1 MKIPFLLPEEV
12 IFLCGLPG
20 SGKTTIA
27 KRIAVTTQRPFFD
40 LDQMIE
46 EDLGM
51 SIEEIFA
58 TQGEAFFRSKETAIL
73 ESYIFPQ
80 KAIVALGGG
89 TPCFNN
95 NMALL
100 KQKGLV
106 IYLKADIDVLAKRLL
121 KHTTQRPLLKGK
133 DFNQLKNYLTE
144 IFNQRETYYK
154 QADKVWL
161 DACL

>member
-1 MKIPFLLPEEV
+1 MKIPFLLPQEI
-12 IFLCGLPG
+12 IFLCGMPG

-46 EDLGM
+46 EDMGI
-51 SIEEIFA
+51 SIAEIFA
-58 TQGEAFFRSKETAIL
+58 TQGEAFFRSKEVAML
-73 ESYIFPQ
+73 ETYIFPQ
-80 KAIVALGGG
+80 KAVVALGGG

-95 NMALL
+95 NMDLL
-100 KQKGLV
+100 KQKGIV
-106 IYLKADIDVLAKRLL
+106 IYLKTDIDILAKRLL
-121 KHTTQRPLLKGK
+121 KHTAQRPLLQGK

-144 IFNQRETYYK
+144 IFNQRESYYL

-161 DACL
+161 NPCL